1 MVKTVSLRVSE
12 EEYLLLI
19 KMSEEQNGGN
29 LNKFIKYKLFNESE
43 IFSQKTV
50 KLLLEILKYSA
61 ITSKAIEEKF
71 FQEGEDLEKLKQIKT
86 DFKDYI
92 NKL

>member
-1 MVKTVSLRVSE
+1 MA
-12 EEYLLLI
+12 
-19 KMSEEQNGGN
+19 EEQNGGN

-43 IFSQKTV
+43 ILSQKTG

-71 FQEGEDLEKLKQIKT
+71 FQEDEDLERLKQIKT